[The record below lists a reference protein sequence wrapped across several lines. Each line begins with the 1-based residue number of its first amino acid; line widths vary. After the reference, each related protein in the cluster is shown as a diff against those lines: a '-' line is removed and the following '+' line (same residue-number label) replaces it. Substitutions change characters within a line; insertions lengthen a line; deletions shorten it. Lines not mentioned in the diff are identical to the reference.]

1 MRRRCCVGVI
11 LLALGILSV
20 PLYGQDAGGGAQ
32 QGDRERGFRL
42 EQNYPNPF
50 NPSTRI
56 PFVLDDKLFEDG
68 RPAVVTIRIFNIL
81 QELVAV
87 PTALNHPLGDGVPV
101 LEPGLRN
108 AREERSVLGR
118 EGSEREG
125 GGLGR
130 VLLTARGQ
138 QPERRPEDVGR
149 EIGAARLG

>member
-101 LEPGLRN
+101 LELVYETPGRKEAFWDGKDRN
-108 AREERSVLGR
+108 GR
-118 EGSEREG
+118 EVASGVYYLQLVVNNQSVVRKM
-125 GGLGR
+125 L
-130 VLLTARGQ
+130 VAK
-138 QPERRPEDVGR
+138 
-149 EIGAARLG
+149 

>member
-32 QGDRERGFRL
+32 VGDRERGFRL

-56 PFVLDDKLFEDG
+56 PFVLEEGAFKDG

-87 PTALNHPLGDGVPV
+87 PTALNHPLGNGVPV
-101 LEPGLRN
+101 LDLVYETPGRKEAFWDGKDRN
-108 AREERSVLGR
+108 GR
-118 EGSEREG
+118 EVASGVYYLQLVVNNESVVRKM
-125 GGLGR
+125 
-130 VLLTARGQ
+130 VVAK
-138 QPERRPEDVGR
+138 
-149 EIGAARLG
+149 